1 MHSAQK
7 ASGKNPQV
15 LLKRL
20 RQPFAVK
27 VSGQMR
33 MKLLVSRLRFI
44 VVLPTLQIIH
54 PVLQTGPVEL
64 CQQKACS
71 HMCVLAPGPV
81 AVCRCPA
88 GLFLAEDGVSCS
100 SQEDDAFLLML
111 SPSTITKVLLSF
123 QQLLSWNTY

>member
-27 VSGQMR
+27 VSGQVR
-33 MKLLVSRLRFI
+33 MQVLMSRLTFT
-44 VVLPTLQIIH
+44 VVPLTLQIIH
-54 PVLQTGPVEL
+54 PVLHTGPEEL

-81 AVCRCPA
+81 AVCRCA
-88 GLFLAEDGVSCS
+88 VGQVLAEDGLSCS
-100 SQEDDAFLLML
+100 SLESDGFLLML
-111 SPSTITKVLLSF
+111 SPSTITKVPFSF
-123 QQLLSWNTY
+123 